1 MYALKTSRRHAAF
14 TLVELIIG
22 MAVAGTFMALLMRI
36 WMSLTFTGMN
46 TTAYAARQNDQMRV
60 LDYLKR
66 DIRRATAVEIYNGA
80 TLVTGTSIFGN
91 ELRLTIPDYY
101 SDTREEDNAIG
112 PKATNT
118 PAITAGSVSYGT
130 ALTVRYFTS
139 GGAVIRDESGTAR
152 TVASA
157 VGAFVLSFERET
169 SSAIRS
175 RVIFDQAMRG
185 GTARTLRRQVDILCV
200 SRSEFHQ

>member
-1 MYALKTSRRHAAF
+1 MYAHRTARRRAAF
-14 TLVELIIG
+14 TLTELVVG
-22 MAVAGTFMALLMRI
+22 MAVAGVFMALLMRI
-36 WMSLTFTGMN
+36 WLSLTFTGMN

-66 DIRRATAVEIYNGA
+66 DIRRATAVQIYNGA

-112 PKATNT
+112 PKLTST
-118 PAITAGSVSYGT
+118 PTVTAGNVTYGSD
-130 ALTVRYFTS
+130 LTVRYFTS

-157 VGAFVLSFERET
+157 AGAFVLSFERET

-175 RVIFDQAMRG
+175 RVIFNQPMRG
-185 GTARTLRRQVDILCV
+185 GTTRTLSRQVDILCV
-200 SRSEFHQ
+200 CRADLRQ

>member
-1 MYALKTSRRHAAF
+1 
-14 TLVELIIG
+14 
-22 MAVAGTFMALLMRI
+22 MAVAGVFMALVLRI
-36 WMSLTFTGMN
+36 WLSLTFTGMN
-46 TTAYAARQNDQMRV
+46 TTAYATRQNDQMRV

-66 DIRRATAVEIYNGA
+66 DIRRATAVQIYNGA

-101 SDTREEDNAIG
+101 ADTREEDNAIG
-112 PKATNT
+112 PKVTST
-118 PAITAGSVSYGT
+118 PTLTAGGVTYGS

-157 VGAFVLSFERET
+157 AGAFVLSFDRET

-175 RVIFDQAMRG
+175 RVIFNQPMRG
-185 GTARTLRRQVDILCV
+185 GTTRTLSRQVDILCV
-200 SRSEFHQ
+200 CRADLRP

>member
-1 MYALKTSRRHAAF
+1 MYALSTSRRHAAF

-22 MAVAGTFMALLMRI
+22 LAIAGTFMALLLRI

-66 DIRRATAVEIYNGA
+66 DIRRATAVQIYNGG
-80 TLVTGTSIFGN
+80 TLVTGTSVFGN

-112 PKATNT
+112 PKATST
-118 PAITAGSVSYGT
+118 PTLTAGSVTYGS

-139 GGAVIRDESGTAR
+139 GGAVIRDESGTPR

-157 VGAFVLSFERET
+157 AGAFVLSFERET

-175 RVIFDQAMRG
+175 RVIFDLPMRG
-185 GTARTLRRQVDILCV
+185 GTARALHRQVDILCV
-200 SRSEFHQ
+200 PRSEFHQ